1 MTVLNLRVITVTV
14 SIIIKSFK
22 DCNYKYDYFFNR
34 IFSATFFG
42 TGSYLSKNME

>member
-1 MTVLNLRVITVTV
+1 MTVLNLRVIITVTV
-14 SIIIKSFK
+14 SIIIKLFIE
-22 DCNYKYDYFFNR
+22 CNYFSLR